1 MRLASTAMN
10 FFPTKRRNWPCFC
23 QRRHK
28 TVNGE
33 QAEYYYRMVGCNL
46 LNTRI
51 DLPLDIEPIL
61 AGENE
66 VAAAKRMV
74 QRLCDNYTRFFDVI
88 VADALY
94 MEGPFINFCVAK
106 GKDVIV
112 VLKNNYSSLI
122 EDAKGLFSQ
131 MEPETW
137 QVNGRTIQL
146 WDADGFETDTVD
158 VPLRVLH
165 AVETYSEKVEEDGRT
180 VEREVVKHWWW
191 ATTIPGRRLR
201 TKHLWQ
207 FGHSRWQIENNIFN
221 SLSQHWSLNHCYKH
235 EPVAIVN
242 FILMLF
248 IAFTLVQCFY
258 KRNLKPPIRKMI
270 NSLIAL
276 ANQLYAG
283 LRVDLG
289 KDIAIYSGA
298 GPP

>member
-1 MRLASTAMN
+1 
-10 FFPTKRRNWPCFC
+10 
-23 QRRHK
+23 
-28 TVNGE
+28 
-33 QAEYYYRMVGCNL
+33 MV
-46 LNTRI
+46 T
-51 DLPLDIEPIL
+51 
-61 AGENE
+61 
-66 VAAAKRMV
+66 
-74 QRLCDNYTRFFDVI
+74 RLCDNHTRFFDII
-88 VADALY
+88 VTDALY
-94 MEGPFINFCVAK
+94 MEGPFINFCVDK

-112 VLKNNYSSLI
+112 VLKNNYLSLI

-137 QVNGRTIQL
+137 QINGRTIQV

-165 AVETYSEKVEEDGRT
+165 AVETYTEKVEEDGRK

-191 ATTIPGRRLR
+191 ATTIPSQRLR
-201 TKHLWQ
+201 PKHLWQ

-221 SLSQHWSLNHCYKH
+221 TLGQHWSLNHCYKH
-235 EPVAIVN
+235 DPVAMVN

-248 IAFTLVQCFY
+248 VAFTLVQCFY
-258 KRNLKPPIRKMI
+258 KRNLKVSVRKMI

-283 LRVDLG
+283 LWADLVT
-289 KDIAIYSGA
+289 KDIAIHSGA